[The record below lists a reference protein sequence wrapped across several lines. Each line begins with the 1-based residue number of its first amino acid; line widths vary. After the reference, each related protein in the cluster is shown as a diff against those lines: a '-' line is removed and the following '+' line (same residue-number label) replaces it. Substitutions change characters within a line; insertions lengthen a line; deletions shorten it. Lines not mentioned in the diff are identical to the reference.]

1 MGQKVKAEG
10 RLVEFYSVRAPY
22 AHVGIYDVGYGRL
35 LYKVIEPPLS
45 EEEREII
52 ERLKNYLIED
62 KAVDLKVLLE
72 EENVE
77 EFLKERLRRIVKKYK
92 VRVPEKAYGK
102 IEYYV
107 LRDVWG
113 YGKIDVM
120 VKDVNIEDVS
130 CDGVGIPVYVWHRK
144 YESLP
149 TNVVFESEEELD
161 SFIVRLAYKAG
172 KQISIASP
180 IVEGSLP
187 EGFRVHLTLREIS
200 RRGSTFTIR
209 KFRETPYT
217 IIDLIDFG
225 TISPLL
231 AAYLWF
237 LVDEKRN
244 IMIGGATAAGKTT
257 TLNAIAMFI
266 RPEAKIVTIEEV
278 PEIKLPHENWIS
290 LVTRPAVDSWVR
302 DISLFDLLKSAL
314 RMRPDYIIVGEVRG
328 EEAYTLFQSIAT
340 GHAGMCT
347 IHAENVQYAIRR
359 LETKPMNIPR
369 ILIPMMNVYI
379 QIVRTRFQDRIV
391 RRITEVHEIVGI
403 DPDTGEIILNKV
415 FSWNPL
421 KDTIERVGE
430 SVLLRNIAE
439 QKAVTLRQIEEEIER
454 RHKVI
459 KYMVRRNL
467 RNFDEV
473 SSLIREYYLNPS
485 EVEYKIM
492 LGVG

>member
-1 MGQKVKAEG
+1 MEKGVKG
-10 RLVEFYSVRAPY
+10 RLVEFYSVENPY
-22 AHVGIYDVGYGRL
+22 AHVGIYDIGYGKL
-35 LYKVIEPPLS
+35 LYRVIEPPLS
-45 EEEREII
+45 EDEREVV
-52 ERLKNYLIED
+52 EKLKSYLVED
-62 KAVDLKVLLE
+62 KAVDLKVLLGE
-72 EENVE
+72 RDVRD
-77 EFLKERLRRIVKKYK
+77 FLRERLRRIVKKYK
-92 VRVPEKAYGK
+92 VRLPEKAYGK

-120 VKDVNIEDVS
+120 VRDVNIEDIS
-130 CDGVGIPVYVWHRK
+130 CDGVSVPVYVWHRK

-149 TNVVFESEEELD
+149 TNVVFESGDELD

-187 EGFRVHLTLREIS
+187 EGFRIHLTLSEVS

-209 KFRETPYT
+209 KFREKPYT

-225 TISPLL
+225 TISPEL
-231 AAYLWF
+231 AAYLWC

-257 TLNAIAMFI
+257 TLNAVAMFI

-278 PEIKLPHENWIS
+278 PEIKLPHENWVP
-290 LVTRPAVDSWVR
+290 LVARPAVDSWVR
-302 DISLFDLLKSAL
+302 NITLFDLLKSAL

-379 QIVRTRFQDRIV
+379 QIVRTKFRERIV
-391 RRITEVHEIVGI
+391 RRVTEVHEITGI
-403 DPDTGEIILNKV
+403 DPDTGDIILNRV
-415 FSWNPL
+415 FTWNPL
-421 KDTIERVGE
+421 KDSIERVGV
-430 SVLLRNIAE
+430 SSLLRYIAE
-439 QKAVTLRQIEEEIER
+439 QKGISLKEVESEIR
-454 RHKVI
+454 RREKI
-459 KYMVRRNL
+459 IRYMVRRNL
-467 RNFDEV
+467 RGFEEV
-473 SSLIREYYLNPS
+473 SNIIREYYLNPA
-485 EVEYKIM
+485 EVEYKIT